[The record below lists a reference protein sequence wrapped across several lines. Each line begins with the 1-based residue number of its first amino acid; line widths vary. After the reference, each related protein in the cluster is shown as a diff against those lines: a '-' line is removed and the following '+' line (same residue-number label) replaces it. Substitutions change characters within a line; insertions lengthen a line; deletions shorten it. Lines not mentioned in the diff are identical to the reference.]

1 MSSVQN
7 AHARTDDRYSFN
19 VFGDADR
26 FAKFVKDNGLQAR
39 GHATIWHSQLASWV
53 YKLTDPVDLV
63 CHFFPYNTDFQS
75 TSVLATYLLM
85 SDVLTL
91 SGSQT
96 EAIRNHITQVNT
108 RYKGTFQCKS
118 CISMT
123 KLM

>member
-1 MSSVQN
+1 MSSIQN

-91 SGSQT
+91 WFADRGYQEPHHSSQHPVQG
-96 EAIRNHITQVNT
+96 HIP
-108 RYKGTFQCKS
+108 
-118 CISMT
+118 M
-123 KLM
+123 